1 MSLTQLTTTIMPTT
15 AANIGGNAGLF
26 TALQAWL
33 LANPAI
39 IIQDVDWYR
48 PISPFAAELQRIRI
62 VYLQAASGALGN
74 TYQAYFY
81 QGNATAGDATTQFN
95 AAMAGGLAILPAY
108 ILDVTEP
115 NRARLDEDTLIVI
128 GPVTAPALVGDDRSV
143 FVGQPAAPI
152 AAGAT
157 GACSLIAADGT
168 IVATSVQVTNVDP
181 TNAWPANQR
190 NYVVVDEITGLF
202 IGLPSCTTPDSA
214 WSPPAATTTTP
225 FPCAAIVA
233 ATMPVGF
240 V

>member
-1 MSLTQLTTTIMPTT
+1 MSLTQLTTTIIPTT

-26 TALQAWL
+26 AALQAWL
-33 LANPAI
+33 LANSAI

-48 PISPFAAELQRIRI
+48 PLSPFAAEMQRIRI
-62 VYLQAASGALGN
+62 AYLLAADGALGN

-81 QGNATAGDATTQFN
+81 QGSASLGDAQTQFN
-95 AAMAGGLAILPAY
+95 AAMTGGLAILPTY

-128 GPVTAPALVGDDRSV
+128 GPVTNPALVGDDRSV
-143 FVGQPAAPI
+143 FVGQPAGSI
-152 AAGAT
+152 GHGST
-157 GACSLIAADGT
+157 GTASLIAADGA
-168 IVATSVQVTNVDP
+168 IVAAAVQVTNVDP
-181 TNAWPANQR
+181 TNAWPTNQR
-190 NYVVVDEITGLF
+190 NYVVVDEVTGLF

-214 WSPPAATTTTP
+214 WTPPAATTTTP

-233 ATMPVGF
+233 ATTPVGF